1 MMRIEKMRFP
11 AIPVNQSA
19 FRTIDTPRK
28 AYLLGFLLADGCVRT
43 PKPNHPCNRVN
54 LRIKSLDIKVCRMVQ
69 ALAGGRLRL
78 IEKGYRAEWEV
89 YSSTIAADLI
99 SLGVTPRK
107 TASAALNWESIP
119 ELLHGAVL
127 AGLIDGD
134 GYLRFNRKNRRAE
147 MVLVTASAT
156 LKDQLLERF
165 SFFKVTVVQPTKK
178 RNCLLYRLEVGNN
191 RQRLGALLRVVYEAL
206 PFRILDRK
214 QAVLNQIRAYLADL
228 DAYDERM
235 GHVPAMKA
243 AGLTIQQIA
252 DALGTSK
259 RPVLDRLK
267 QAGVDSKR
275 VVYTQEDRHEIRR
288 LHEQGMSVLEIHAAI
303 RKGTEQAVRYHLQRM
318 GCMGRTKKV
327 QPRHQDADSILT
339 EHKKGKPAYQIAAE
353 KGICSRVVCRVLRQ
367 KGALLVGGSPQK
379 LNDEQVEWAESEL
392 TKGRTLRS
400 IAQELG
406 VSETLIRFRR
416 KERVTQRVPES
427 EVEG

>member
-1 MMRIEKMRFP
+1 MRIEKMRFP
-11 AIPVNQSA
+11 VLPVNQSA
-19 FRTIDTPRK
+19 FQTIDTPRK
-28 AYLLGFLLADGCVRT
+28 AYLLGFLLADGCIRT

-69 ALAGGRLRL
+69 ALVGGRLRL

-89 YSSTIAADLI
+89 CSTTIAADLI

-107 TASAALNWESIP
+107 TASAALNWEAIP
-119 ELLHGAVL
+119 VPFHGAVL

-134 GYLRFNRKNRRAE
+134 GYLRFNRKKRRAE
-147 MVLVTASAT
+147 MVLVTASGA

-165 SFFKVTVVQPTKK
+165 SFFKVRSVQPTKQ
-178 RNCLLYRLEVGNN
+178 RSCVLYRIEVGNN
-191 RQRLGALLRVVYEAL
+191 RQRLDALLRVVYDAL

-214 QAVLNQIRAYLADL
+214 QVVLDQIRTYLVDL

-267 QAGVDSKR
+267 QAGTDSRR
-275 VVYTQEDRHEIRR
+275 VVYTQEDRHEMRR
-288 LHEQGMSVLEIHAAI
+288 LHEQGRTVLEIHAAI

-318 GCMGRTKKV
+318 GCMDCTKKA
-327 QPRHQDADSILT
+327 QPRHQDADAILV
-339 EHKKGKPAYQIAAE
+339 EHRKGKPAYQIAVE
-353 KGICSRVVCRVLRQ
+353 RSICPKVVSQVLRQ
-367 KGALLVGGSPQK
+367 EGVLLVSGSPQK
-379 LNDEQVEWAESEL
+379 LNDEHIEWAEAEL
-392 TKGRTLRS
+392 TTGRTLRS
-400 IAQELG
+400 VAQELG
-406 VSETLIRFRR
+406 VSETLIRLRR
-416 KERVTQRVPES
+416 KERNTQRVPER
-427 EVEG
+427 EVEK